1 MSIAEAADRTND
13 DVRNASAQARFD
25 HAAHHALNDNL
36 ETLFRW
42 RDILR
47 QRAITF
53 EVDDIAACRATSR
66 GILQVEHGRADQPTM
81 SDVTMPIQHRFKP
94 CYIRAVQQV
103 VETASFCA

>member
-1 MSIAEAADRTND
+1 MSIAGAADRTND

-66 GILQVEHGRADQPTM
+66 GILQVELDGADQSAIGATSRCPF
-81 SDVTMPIQHRFKP
+81 SIVLN
-94 CYIRAVQQV
+94 CA
-103 VETASFCA
+103 ASGPYSRL

>member
-66 GILQVEHGRADQPTM
+66 HLAGRARRSRSIRYR
-81 SDVTMPIQHRFKP
+81 SDVTMPIQHRFKLR
-94 CYIRAVQQV
+94 CIRAVQQV
-103 VETASFCA
+103 VATASFCA